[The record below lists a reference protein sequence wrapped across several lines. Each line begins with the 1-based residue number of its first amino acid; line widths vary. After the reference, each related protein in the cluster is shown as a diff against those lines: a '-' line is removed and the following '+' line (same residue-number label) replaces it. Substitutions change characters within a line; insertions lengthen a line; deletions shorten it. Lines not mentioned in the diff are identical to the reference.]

1 MDTIVN
7 IKPFD
12 QVKITT
18 VSGMT
23 VRVMR
28 LELFKSATLHV
39 SLLDANGNGFDSKVV
54 EINGDDYK
62 MWGGDD
68 TFIYGFV
75 ARKLGFSMPDVDPPT
90 PALAPPALA
99 PPALAPVVEAPVE
112 TPLVET
118 PVVETPLVETPVVE
132 TPVVETPVEVTP
144 AEEAPVST
152 SE

>member
-28 LELFKSATLHV
+28 VELFKSATLHV

-62 MWGGDD
+62 MWGDDD

-99 PPALAPVVEAPVE
+99 PVVESPVEVAVE

-118 PVVETPLVETPVVE
+118 PVEVA
-132 TPVVETPVEVTP
+132 VETPVEVTP
-144 AEEAPVST
+144 VEEAPVST

>member
-28 LELFKSATLHV
+28 VELFKSATLHV

-62 MWGGDD
+62 MWGDDD

-90 PALAPPALA
+90 PAL
-99 PPALAPVVEAPVE
+99 ALAPVVEAPVE

-132 TPVVETPVEVTP
+132 TPVVETPVEVAVETPVEVTP